1 MAAFSRLFTR
11 VLPYERSLTKGTS
24 RTEGAPAETTDGM
37 MRRENKVIGW
47 GREGLL
53 AAGGG
58 TERGGRSLPASTLLL
73 WHWN

>member
-37 MRRENKVIGW
+37 MRRENKVYERS
-47 GREGLL
+47 REEGSKRRGEWLVNC
-53 AAGGG
+53 ACGGNRRH
-58 TERGGRSLPASTLLL
+58 RG
-73 WHWN
+73 